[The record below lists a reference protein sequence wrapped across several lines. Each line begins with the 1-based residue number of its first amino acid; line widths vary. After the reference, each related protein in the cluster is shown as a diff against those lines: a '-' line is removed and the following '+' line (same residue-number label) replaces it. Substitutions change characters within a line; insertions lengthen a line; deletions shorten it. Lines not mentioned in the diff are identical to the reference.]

1 MVLSVFASK
10 FTKDVNVYWFL
21 VVEPELVEC
30 YNSLGLFKYFEKV
43 SFSLGIVVIQLDTE
57 FLNVGLLEIEQVLL
71 YIGVWHL
78 KKMNKYFCI

>member
-43 SFSLGIVVIQLDTE
+43 SFSLGIVVIQLDT
-57 FLNVGLLEIEQVLL
+57 
-71 YIGVWHL
+71 
-78 KKMNKYFCI
+78 